1 MFATS
6 NIEPEKTK
14 AKATP
19 LRAEPQPA
27 LSNSVSDNPL
37 WQSIAM
43 RPGALQPKL
52 TVSQAGDPYERE
64 ADRVADQVMRML
76 APPSSGHGLSI
87 MPATSRQ
94 AQRKCAKC
102 EEAEGKLQRKESVGA
117 EASVTAPPIVHQ
129 TLSSPGQPL
138 DAATRAYFE
147 PRFGHDFSA
156 VRIHTDTRAAESA
169 RAINARGYTVGNQI
183 AFAAGRH
190 SPETSEGRR
199 LLAHELMHVIQ
210 QRQSNASLL
219 QLNPDPPR
227 PFGSPGE
234 SGAGAQFDP
243 KEYESARIEPAL
255 GEVPF
260 LAGLDI
266 ERVVL
271 EQPQFLVDH
280 VLPAVMVDYA
290 LEEFARTA
298 RDEAG
303 VTKPAYAFGRLIYR
317 RASNDMFDGN
327 HCTDLV
333 FNSAWLAGYD
343 LPTQKE
349 LFPNKQ
355 GLLPTHEVF
364 VNLEKLEGLGFIE
377 VVVQPNDRFSGSAPE
392 QVRNIRPGDVMLW
405 DRELQKPEPP
415 YAWLGHTAV
424 IEGMDPG
431 RTPARS
437 EGAYPMMTAGE
448 QKTPVPEYHFQ
459 PEGDLGG
466 QTRSQEP
473 TGLPTIDVIEAGSH
487 VQQVTR
493 DLWPSDRYSA
503 VYRFAKLD
511 GERIVKM
518 YRENP
523 VYRSRF
529 NGAWSA
535 SSGGHPITPQLP

>member
-1 MFATS
+1 M
-6 NIEPEKTK
+6 
-14 AKATP
+14 
-19 LRAEPQPA
+19 PQSASP
-27 LSNSVSDNPL
+27 NSDRVNPL
-37 WQSIAM
+37 WHRLATYAQAELLVNA
-43 RPGALQPKL
+43 PGDA
-52 TVSQAGDPYERE
+52 YERE
-64 ADRVADQVMRML
+64 ADRVADQVMRMP
-76 APPSSGHGLSI
+76 APQSDGHSLSI
-87 MPATSRQ
+87 TPVTSHH
-94 AQRKCAKC
+94 AQRKCAEC
-102 EEAEGKLQRKESVGA
+102 EGEEEKLQRKESGA
-117 EASVTAPPIVHQ
+117 PDAPAIAPPIVHEA
-129 TLSSPGQPL
+129 LNSPGRPL

-147 PRFGHDFSA
+147 PRFGHHFSA

-199 LLAHELMHVIQ
+199 LIAHELMHVVQ

-219 QLNPDPPR
+219 QLHPDPPR

-243 KEYESARIEPAL
+243 KVYESARIEPAL

-271 EQPQFLVDH
+271 EQPQFLLDH

-303 VTKPAYAFGRLIYR
+303 ATAPAYEFGMLIYR
-317 RASNDMFDGN
+317 RASNDMFEGN

-377 VVVQPNDRFSGSAPE
+377 IVVQPNDRFSGSAPE
-392 QVRNIRPGDVMLW
+392 QVRAIRPGDVMLW

-431 RTPARS
+431 RMPAKV
-437 EGAYPMMTAGE
+437 EGVYPMMTTGKQE
-448 QKTPVPEYHFQ
+448 TPVPEYHFQ
-459 PEGDLGG
+459 SEGDLSG
-466 QTRSQEP
+466 QTHSQEP
-473 TGLPTIDVIEAGSH
+473 TGLPTLDVIEAGSH

-503 VYRFAKLD
+503 VYRFARLD

-518 YRENP
+518 YREDA

-535 SSGGHPITPQLP
+535 SARGLPITPQLP